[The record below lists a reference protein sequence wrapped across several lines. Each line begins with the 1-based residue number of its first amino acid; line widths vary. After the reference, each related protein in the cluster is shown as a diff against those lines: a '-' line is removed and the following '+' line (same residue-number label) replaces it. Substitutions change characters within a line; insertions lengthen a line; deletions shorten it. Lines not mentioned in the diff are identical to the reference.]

1 MKRIILLI
9 IVVFSLSVYQTSAKT
24 FAFGVKGGMTL
35 SSLTF
40 KGDFSENFNSD
51 NRGGFFVGPML
62 NISLPLGFN
71 IEAAAMYAY
80 DKVQYSNQN
89 GGVTDKRHLIEVPVN
104 LRWQIS
110 AGNIIG
116 VYILAGP
123 DFSFNLNETVE
134 IENYIKQTLETEG
147 INPSVLKDE
156 TKPLSMG
163 LGVGAGIVFFDHLNI
178 GFNYV
183 IPMGYTYKYV
193 LGETGLEF
201 SSKVERW
208 QISAAYIF

>member
-1 MKRIILLI
+1 M
-9 IVVFSLSVYQTSAKT
+9 A
-24 FAFGVKGGMTL
+24 
-35 SSLTF
+35 
-40 KGDFSENFNSD
+40 
-51 NRGGFFVGPML
+51 
-62 NISLPLGFN
+62 NICR
-71 IEAAAMYAY
+71 
-80 DKVQYSNQN
+80 QYYWSIYSC
-89 GGVTDKRHLIEVPVN
+89 R
-104 LRWQIS
+104 
-110 AGNIIG
+110 
-116 VYILAGP
+116 
-123 DFSFNLNETVE
+123 SFNLNETVE

-163 LGVGAGIVFFDHLNI
+163 LGVGAGIVFFNHLNI

>member
-1 MKRIILLI
+1 MRRIILLI
-9 IVVFSLSVYQTSAKT
+9 LFVFSLSIFQTTAKT
-24 FAFGVKGGMTL
+24 FSFGVKGGMTL

-40 KGDFSENFNSD
+40 KGDFSENFKSD
-51 NRGGFFVGPML
+51 NRGGFFVGPMA
-62 NISLPLGFN
+62 NFSLPLGFN
-71 IEAAAMYAY
+71 IEVAAMYAY
-80 DKVQYSNQN
+80 DKVQYSNQK

-104 LRWQIS
+104 FRWQIS
-110 AGNIIG
+110 AGDVFG

-123 DFSFNLNETVE
+123 DFSFNLNEAGE
-134 IENYIKQTLETEG
+134 IENYIKQTLEAEG
-147 INPSVLKDE
+147 INPSILKNE
-156 TKPLSMG
+156 TKPMSMG
-163 LGVGAGIVFFDHLNI
+163 LGVGAGLVFFKHLNI

-183 IPMGYTYKYV
+183 FPMAYTYKYV